1 MADNNDNHWH
11 LDKRV
16 PVALLGVMISWI
28 VTTVWWA
35 SALNERVEH
44 LEKMALKN
52 QNVESRLVRIEERQ
66 NWMGQLIERIDK
78 KLDSR

>member
-1 MADNNDNHWH
+1 MSDDNHWH